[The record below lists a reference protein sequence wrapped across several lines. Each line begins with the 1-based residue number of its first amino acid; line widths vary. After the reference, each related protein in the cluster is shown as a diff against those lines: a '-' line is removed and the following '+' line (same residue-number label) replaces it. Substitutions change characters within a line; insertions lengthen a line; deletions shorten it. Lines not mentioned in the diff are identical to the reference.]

1 MGWELEKSTRIAEP
15 EVERWG
21 DVSVAPEVN
30 ARDPDAALEIF
41 SLSGGV
47 MKPTAQTANRIDGL
61 LFRMLEHPGSCKYV
75 KDIDKNLD
83 YLFTHLQLDIIERVA
98 NDTASR
104 EERLIQMQPAEEP
117 EPVISLDRARSS
129 V

>member
-1 MGWELEKSTRIAEP
+1 MGWELEKSIEIAEP

-21 DVSVAPEVN
+21 DVSVEPEVD
-30 ARDPDAALEIF
+30 ARDAALEIF

-83 YLFTHLQLDIIERVA
+83 YLFTHLQLDLIERVA
-98 NDTASR
+98 NDTTSR
-104 EERLIQMQPAEEP
+104 EERFIQTQPAEEP